1 MTKPN
6 MLTRHVVIINAIYN
20 DKTQYAVV
28 KTSAIYNDKTQYAVV
43 KKNVIYDDKTQPANT
58 AYCG

>member
-6 MLTRHVVIINAIYN
+6 MLTRHDVIKTNAIYN

-28 KTSAIYNDKTQYAVV
+28 KTSAIYNDKTQY
-43 KKNVIYDDKTQPANT
+43 DNT
-58 AYCG
+58 ACCG